1 MKKERVLITVKTY
14 PTLSSTYGELVC
26 TAGVRELT
34 GEWIRIYPIP
44 YRRLHEEY
52 QFSKYQWINI
62 QLMKSTK
69 DTRSE
74 SYRPVNLHEIEL
86 MEKIPAGNSGWR
98 ARKKFVLIPENMYSS
113 LNQLIMNT
121 KSTNRSIAVFK
132 PSKFIR
138 FSVEHVD
145 RDWDKKKLELC
156 RALLMQQS
164 LFDDHMHEIEPAQK
178 IPYKFKITFSDEDG
192 KESTMMVEDW
202 EICELYRKC
211 IRSSDSEEEAVDKVR
226 KKCESLMFER
236 DLYLVLGTTKAWH
249 SIAPNPYIIIGLFYP
264 PVDNQLSLGL

>member
-26 TAGVRELT
+26 TAGIREST

-44 YRRLHEEY
+44 YRRLHKEY

-62 QLMKSTK
+62 QLMKNSR

-74 SYRPVNLHEIEL
+74 SYRPVNLHDIEL
-86 MEKIPAGNSGWR
+86 MEKLPAGNSGWLT
-98 ARKKFVLIPENMYSS
+98 RKRYVLVEEHLYSS
-113 LNQLIMNT
+113 LRQLIEDT
-121 KSTNRSIAVFK
+121 KKTNRSIAVFK
-132 PSKFIR
+132 PSEFIK
-138 FSVEHVD
+138 FSVESTG

-156 RALLMQQS
+156 SALLKQQS
-164 LFDDHMHEIEPAQK
+164 FFDDHMHKIEPAQK
-178 IPYKFKITFSDEDG
+178 IPYKFKLTFADEDA

-202 EICELYRKC
+202 EVCELYRNCLAK
-211 IRSSDSEEEAVDKVR
+211 SKDEKVAIDDV
-226 KKCESLMFER
+226 KKKIESLMYKR
-236 DLYLVLGTTKAWH
+236 DLYLILGTTKAWH

-264 PVDNQLSLGL
+264 PVDNQLSLGF